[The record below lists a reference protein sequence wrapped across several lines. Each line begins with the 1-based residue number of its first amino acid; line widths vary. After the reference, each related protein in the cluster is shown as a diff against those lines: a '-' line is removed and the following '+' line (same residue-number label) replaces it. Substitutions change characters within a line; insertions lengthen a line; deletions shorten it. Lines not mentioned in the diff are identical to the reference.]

1 MKTIRRVLGL
11 ILGLV
16 VGVGLVIFVAGR
28 SSDGPLGFFS
38 GGAFASGEAMEAIDD
53 WSFARDVETVELQLL
68 EPARS
73 RTVWLIVAGGT
84 AYIPCGLPQFRLW
97 KQWPHDAIE
106 NSAALVRIDER
117 IYPVELVKDE
127 DPQRFA
133 ALVELLGEKY
143 ATGASETATAD
154 SLWLFRLASRPAG
167 GSSP

>member
-1 MKTIRRVLGL
+1 VKTIRRVLGL
-11 ILGLV
+11 GLGLV
-16 VGVGLVIFVAGR
+16 AGVGLVIFVAGR
-28 SSDGPLGFFS
+28 FSDGPLGFFS
-38 GGAFASGEAMEAIDD
+38 GGTFTSGEAMEAIDD

-73 RTVWLIVAGGT
+73 RTVWMIVAGGT

-106 NSAALVRIDER
+106 NGAGLVRVDER

-127 DPQRFA
+127 DPDRFA
-133 ALVELLGEKY
+133 ALVELIDEKY
-143 ATGASETATAD
+143 ATGVSETATAD
-154 SLWLFRLASRPAG
+154 SIWLFRLVSRPDG

>member
-73 RTVWLIVAGGT
+73 RTVWLIVAGGGGGGAAPAPEDPYKRT
-84 AYIPCGLPQFRLW
+84 GGDPLAGLRAPFRLP
-97 KQWPHDAIE
+97 KLP
-106 NSAALVRIDER
+106 
-117 IYPVELVKDE
+117 
-127 DPQRFA
+127 
-133 ALVELLGEKY
+133 
-143 ATGASETATAD
+143 ATNG
-154 SLWLFRLASRPAG
+154 
-167 GSSP
+167 